1 MPQEPSHGKGLRVAF
16 LGQPRFAFDGM
27 PFPFTRPRTLGLL
40 AFLLLHRA
48 THLTRDTVAFTLWPD
63 ETEAEARSNLR
74 RHLHLLTQTLP
85 PCGRPY
91 IVAQEDTLRWN
102 DEAPTWFDVDVF
114 EANVNDDAR
123 AAEAIELY
131 AGDLLPGVFD
141 DWIFP
146 IRERL
151 RRLYLDGLDRLL
163 VRARSARDLPLAA
176 TYAARIL
183 AHDPWR
189 EDAIRQAAAIR
200 FESGDRA
207 GALRIL
213 ADFGRR
219 LHEEMGVEP
228 MPETVAARESLLRS
242 VPIVAAEPE
251 GHPSA
256 APRGFPF
263 VGRSAELAGLTSAW
277 KRAARQRGQLLLVG
291 GEAGIGKSR
300 LVSELALVVEAQGGR
315 VLRGTTSSPERT
327 SYQPFVEALRE
338 AIPFFATAHVRPIWL
353 AALAALVPELGVMH
367 GDLPPVPSL
376 EEGRERA
383 RLFEALIA
391 SLNALARQR
400 PLLLLIEDVHWAGP
414 GTLAALEYIAR
425 RAAALP
431 ALVVATYRTEAAG
444 AESDLRGLRRR
455 LQAENVIEHV
465 ALGALPLDAIQ
476 QLARTIPLLAERS
489 ETIGS
494 EIYAASEGNPLFAG
508 ELLRDRAESGEGG
521 AQPVGLRKT
530 LEARCA
536 RLSDGARTIAEI
548 ASVVGATFDV
558 DLVRDVAG
566 WDENAVLAALAE
578 LLDRNLAR
586 DIGRAGF
593 AFSFTHHLIATTIYA
608 GIAPATCRRWHE
620 RVAVLS
626 ERVNS
631 DASETAATVAYH
643 YERAG
648 RGEAAAAQYLV
659 AARRA
664 FALFANDDALAATTR
679 GLELTRDPS
688 LRLALLA
695 LRETVYARR
704 AEREAQAADLDAFE
718 ALAVRLQDVAAQAD
732 AWRRRAALSHVL
744 GDLTAEAELLARFRR
759 YAEASGNVA
768 LQATAWQAIACN
780 ELASNR
786 FRSAQEAALAAL
798 ERYRSQGDGEGEVE
812 ALCVLSEI
820 ATNYG
825 EPEVV
830 RERLADAR
838 RRAAATSNVVQLAR
852 VLMSSSAAAI
862 MRREFHEALRDA
874 EVALEHYRDIGDRE
888 GEAEAIS
895 RVASG
900 YSMLQRMDEARAAF
914 GKSAAIYRS
923 TGNAPKHAY
932 VLFNQTAS
940 EIQLGLLES
949 AAASLAEALAIFRKH
964 GDRRGYAVCRT
975 NQSVVALQLGDAS
988 EAKRLAELALADAR
1002 ALGLHLI
1009 EAAALSNLGN
1019 AERELGEHPSALAHM
1034 REAIAIRKRLDRPA
1048 TFEELG
1054 DLALAQLEGGDVR
1067 GARTTADEIVAQLPA
1082 STENTVWPHYCL
1094 WAAARVF
1101 RACGA
1106 EPQARAALDE
1116 AASLVRRQLDAMTDP
1131 ASRAA
1136 FVELRA
1142 VRQIAAATERDVWPD
1157 ATNPAGS
1164 VV

>member
-1 MPQEPSHGKGLRVAF
+1 LRIAF
-16 LGQPRFAFDGM
+16 LGQPRFAFDGAR
-27 PFPFTRPRTLGLL
+27 FAFTRPRTLSLL
-40 AFLLLHRA
+40 AFLLLHR
-48 THLTRDTVAFTLWPD
+48 TSHLTRDTVAFTLWPD
-63 ETEAEARSNLR
+63 ETEGEARGNLR

-85 PCGRPY
+85 HTGLPY

-102 DEAPTWFDVDVF
+102 DDSDTWFDVDAF
-114 EANVNDDAR
+114 ESGVHDDAR
-123 AAEAIELY
+123 SAEAVELY
-131 AGDLLPGVFD
+131 AGDLLPSVFD

-207 GALRIL
+207 GALRLL
-213 ADFGRR
+213 ADFAER

-242 VPIVAAEPE
+242 VPIVPAEPP
-251 GHPSA
+251 GVSSIA
-256 APRGFPF
+256 KRGFPF

-300 LVSELALVVEAQGGR
+300 LVGELALVVEAQGGR

-327 SYQPFVEALRE
+327 SYQPLVEALRE
-338 AIPFFATAHVRPIWL
+338 AVPFFATCNVRPIWL
-353 AALAALVPELGVMH
+353 AALAVLVPELGVVH
-367 GDLPPVPSL
+367 GDLPPVPAL

-391 SLNALARQR
+391 VLNALGRQR
-400 PLLLLIEDVHWAGP
+400 PLLLLLEDVHWAGAA
-414 GTLAALEYIAR
+414 TLAALEYLAR

-431 ALVVATYRTEAAG
+431 ALVVATYRTEAVG
-444 AESDLRGLRRR
+444 PDSELRAMRRR

-465 ALGALPLDAIQ
+465 ALGALPVDAIQ
-476 QLARTIPLLAERS
+476 QLARAIPALAEQS
-489 ETIGS
+489 EAIGS
-494 EIYAASEGNPLFAG
+494 QIYAASEGNPLFAG
-508 ELLRDRAESGEGG
+508 ELLRDRAESGDGSVP
-521 AQPVGLRKT
+521 PVGLRKT

-536 RLSDGARTIAEI
+536 RLSENARTIAEI
-548 ASVVGATFDV
+548 ASVVGPTFDV

-593 AFSFTHHLIATTIYA
+593 AFSFTHHLIASTIYA
-608 GIAPATCRRWHE
+608 GIAPPACRRWHE

-626 ERVNS
+626 ERVS
-631 DASETAATVAYH
+631 GQGSETAATVAFH

-648 RGEAAAAQYLV
+648 RGEAAAVHYEI

-664 FALFANDDALAATTR
+664 FALFANDDALAAATR
-679 GLELTRDPS
+679 GLELTHDPA
-688 LRLALLA
+688 LRLAFLA
-695 LRETVYARR
+695 LRETVHARR
-704 AEREAQAADLDAFE
+704 GEREAQARDLDAFE
-718 ALAVRLQDVAAQAD
+718 ALATQLRDAAAQAD
-732 AWRRRAALSHVL
+732 AVRRRAALAHAVGEL
-744 GDLTAEAELLARFRR
+744 AAEAELLARYRR
-759 YAEASGNVA
+759 YAEDAGNLA
-768 LQATAWQAIACN
+768 LQAAALQAIASN
-780 ELASNR
+780 ELAANH
-786 FRSAQEAALAAL
+786 FEAAQNAALAAL
-798 ERYRSQGDGEGEVE
+798 ERCRALDDGEGEVG
-812 ALCVLSEI
+812 ALCVLAEI

-825 EPEVV
+825 EPDVV

-838 RRAAATSNVVQLAR
+838 RRATALSNVVLLAR
-852 VLMSSSAAAI
+852 VLMSASAAAI
-862 MRREFHEALRDA
+862 MRREFQEALRDA
-874 EVALEHYRDIGDRE
+874 EVALELYRDIGDRE
-888 GEAEAIS
+888 GEAEATS

-900 YSMLQRMDEARAAF
+900 HSMLQRMDEARATF
-914 GKSAAIYRS
+914 VKSAAIYES
-923 TGNAPKHAY
+923 IGNQLKRAY

-940 EIQLGLLES
+940 EIQVGLLDS

-964 GDRRGYAVCRT
+964 GDRRGFAACRT
-975 NQSVVALQLGDAS
+975 NQSVVALQLEDPV
-988 EAKRLAELALADAR
+988 EAKRLADLAVADAR

-1019 AERELGEHPSALAHM
+1019 AERELGESAAALAHM
-1034 REAIAIRKRLDRPA
+1034 REAIAIRKRLERPA

-1054 DLALAQLEGGDVR
+1054 DLALAQLEGGDLP
-1067 GARTTADEIVAQLPA
+1067 GARITADDIVAQVPD

-1106 EPQARAALDE
+1106 DARARTALHE
-1116 AASLVRRQLDAMTDP
+1116 ATSLVRRQLDAMTDP

-1136 FVELRA
+1136 FVQLRA
-1142 VRQIAAATERDVWPD
+1142 VRQILAASERDLWP
-1157 ATNPAGS
+1157 AACGPAGS